1 MKSTDLATYF
11 ETKMLKGLQQYIND
25 KNQLGASVDTIGIIM
40 CLLNSQ
46 QKLKDEIKRSQ
57 FDASKESIDVELKS
71 AYLKVYSEVF
81 KPVVDNYSFKS
92 LFVGTV
98 RLYHK
103 DTDDSSLDIFEIKP
117 IAGKAPAALLL
128 HREEA
133 EESGFELD
141 KSYLINCEAHYQSN
155 DLTCRFYFEPKKKL
169 TANEI
174 ISAVDRLGKVI
185 IVDV

>member
-46 QKLKDEIKRSQ
+46 QELKGVIKRNQ
-57 FDASKESIDVELKS
+57 FDVSKEDMNKALKS

-81 KPVVDNYSFKS
+81 KPVDDNTNFKS

-103 DTDDSSLDIFEIKP
+103 DTDDSTLDIFEIKP
-117 IAGKAPAALLL
+117 IAGKSPAALLL

-141 KSYLINCEAHYQSN
+141 KSYLINCQTHHQSN
-155 DLTCRFYFEPKKKL
+155 DITCKLYFEPKKKL
-169 TANEI
+169 SANEI